1 LNSLSLKPQ
10 DQRRLHVS
18 ISPLVS
24 LEGPKACNV
33 DELCAR
39 QQAGIGFS

>member
-1 LNSLSLKPQ
+1 LNSLANRQ

-24 LEGPKACNV
+24 LEGSKARNV
-33 DELCAR
+33 DGLCAR